1 MRFRPG
7 GLILNLNGPHYCF
20 AMCRALEQELT
31 VFYMF
36 FSDKRLPCDMY
47 DSSETMHNYEGDMG
61 PPSLIISQ
69 DNDFILKIVQNFSRR
84 ENRPD
89 LLFLVRS

>member
-7 GLILNLNGPHYCF
+7 GLILNLNGPHYYF

-31 VFYMF
+31 VFYMI
-36 FSDKRLPCDMY
+36 FSGNLLPCDRY
-47 DSSETMHNYEGDMG
+47 DSSETMHINEGDVG

-69 DNDFILKIVQNFSRR
+69 DNDLILKIVQNFNRR
-84 ENRPD
+84 ERTD
-89 LLFLVRS
+89 LT